1 MLRDFFNLYFLTTS
15 IEFKRHQGPQVVH
28 QKINLHFFIVLEII
42 SQLSVFCRR
51 HLVFFLV
58 ITYELS
64 SIQEKQ
70 QFMKRSIYI
79 FPLYRNLLLIT
90 HKCALHASFRFFL
103 TNTKEFYSIQDDQSL
118 MIYLC
123 PRYRKF
129 GFSTKCTLSASIV
142 FSFSNN
148 IQFQF
153 ISLLQIY
160 KKNNSLA
167 QYQQGKVSQG
177 TQKGLI

>member
-51 HLVFFLV
+51 HLVFFLA

-79 FPLYRNLLLIT
+79 FPQYRDLLLIT

-142 FSFSNN
+142 FLFLTTYSFSLLVCYKYTKRIILLHN
-148 IQFQF
+148 I
-153 ISLLQIY
+153 SKARY
-160 KKNNSLA
+160 PKEPKK
-167 QYQQGKVSQG
+167 G
-177 TQKGLI
+177 